1 MTQPPSQDKID
12 VAIQSLRDD
21 AQKWRFAAGEL
32 EIAAQIAEGM
42 DFQAFHFSYI
52 GDKIGITE
60 SYQRL
65 QDKMIEVLTGGAAN
79 FRSVA
84 DALTVAAAG
93 YQEDDRKAVHRLKGV
108 W

>member
-12 VAIQSLRDD
+12 VAIQTLRDD
-21 AQKWRFAAGEL
+21 AQKWRAAAGEL
-32 EIAAQIAEGM
+32 ELAARTAGEM

-60 SYQRL
+60 SYRLL
-65 QDKMIEVLTGGAAN
+65 QDKMIELLNGGAAN
-79 FRSVA
+79 FRNVA
-84 DALTVAAAG
+84 QALTISADG
-93 YQEDDRKAVHRLKGV
+93 YQEDDRNAVHRLKGV

>member
-1 MTQPPSQDKID
+1 MTGPSQGQID

-32 EIAAQIAEGM
+32 EIAAQVAGEM

-52 GDKIGITE
+52 GDKIGVTE
-60 SYQRL
+60 AYRQL
-65 QDKMIEVLTGGAAN
+65 QEKMIELLNGGTAN

-84 DALTVAAAG
+84 QALTVAADG
-93 YQEDDRKAVHRLKGV
+93 YQEEDRNAVHRLKNI